1 MKYINIRKEQLFSH
15 RKQLLFSFAPK
26 IKKGATGNVDFLT
39 FGHRDTDALRF
50 ENMDIAEELLS
61 LTAGS
66 ACEQM
71 RLSGRRSMGALFRCP
86 HVVLM

>member
-1 MKYINIRKEQLFSH
+1 M
-15 RKQLLFSFAPK
+15 
-26 IKKGATGNVDFLT
+26 DFLT
-39 FGHRDTDALRF
+39 FGHRDTDALHF

-61 LTAGS
+61 LTDGS

>member
-1 MKYINIRKEQLFSH
+1 MW
-15 RKQLLFSFAPK
+15 
-26 IKKGATGNVDFLT
+26 T
-39 FGHRDTDALRF
+39 FDLWPQGYGRASL

-61 LTAGS
+61 LTDGS
-66 ACEQM
+66 AREQM

>member
-1 MKYINIRKEQLFSH
+1 MNRITYILPADYAVCAKPAGF
-15 RKQLLFSFAPK
+15 LLPK
-26 IKKGATGNVDFLT
+26 IKKGVTGTVDFLT

-61 LTAGS
+61 LTDGS

>member
-1 MKYINIRKEQLFSH
+1 M
-15 RKQLLFSFAPK
+15 
-26 IKKGATGNVDFLT
+26 DFLT

-61 LTAGS
+61 LTDGS
-66 ACEQM
+66 ECEQM
-71 RLSGRRSMGALFRCP
+71 RLSGRKSMGALFRCP

>member
-1 MKYINIRKEQLFSH
+1 M
-15 RKQLLFSFAPK
+15 
-26 IKKGATGNVDFLT
+26 DFLT
-39 FGHRDTDALRF
+39 FGLRDTDALRF
-50 ENMDIAEELLS
+50 ENMDITEELLS
-61 LTAGS
+61 LTDGS